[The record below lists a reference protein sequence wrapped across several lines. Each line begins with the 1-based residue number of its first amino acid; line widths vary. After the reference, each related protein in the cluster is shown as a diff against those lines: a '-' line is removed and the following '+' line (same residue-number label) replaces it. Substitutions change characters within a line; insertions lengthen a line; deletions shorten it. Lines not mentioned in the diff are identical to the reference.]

1 MQKNVKEKVNNY
13 PDAGKVKQKE
23 VFINGFQTP
32 KVLPVKEEPPD
43 MRILPLHPN
52 IPSIPS
58 LILCIAGYNS
68 GKTTLINSMLLQ
80 SRENGFYGAQDLFDE
95 TIIMSNTIN
104 NDPTA
109 RFLKKAFTVTD
120 GYSDGMISELYQRQK
135 AFGEKKNAPFI
146 ALIAD
151 DILGR
156 NLKRNSELSFFAT
169 RFRHANCGLLAIFV
183 QNFKSVDT
191 ILRNNS
197 SDIIIFKQTNKRQL
211 EQIEEEFGGIYEN
224 NFMELYKIATQ
235 EKYNFLY
242 LRLKTGEAF
251 RNFEEKIGE
260 YGRIL
265 VGTRIGDENAGLPQ
279 TSNDII
285 MPDELTE
292 EIKTKNGR

>member
-1 MQKNVKEKVNNY
+1 MNRNEKNEKKLELNFK
-13 PDAGKVKQKE
+13 DDDEKVKQEE
-23 VFINGFQTP
+23 VFNKFNTP
-32 KVLPVKEEPPD
+32 VVLPVREEPPD

-80 SRENGFYGAQDLFDE
+80 SRENGWYGAQDLFDE
-95 TIIMSNTIN
+95 VIIMSNTIN

-135 AFGEKKNAPFI
+135 SFGEKKNAPFI
-146 ALIAD
+146 ALFAD

-169 RFRHANCGLLAIFV
+169 RFRHANCGLLAIFT

-211 EQIEEEFGGIYEN
+211 EQIEEEYGGVYEGM
-224 NFMELYKIATQ
+224 FMELYKIATAK
-235 EKYNFLY
+235 KYNFLY
-242 LRLKTGEAF
+242 LRMKTGEAF

-260 YGRIL
+260 YGNIL
-265 VGTRIGDENAGLPQ
+265 SSLRVDDKDGLPKTSTEIPDIPDENK
-279 TSNDII
+279 I
-285 MPDELTE
+285 
-292 EIKTKNGR
+292 

>member
-1 MQKNVKEKVNNY
+1 MNKNEKNEKKLELNFK
-13 PDAGKVKQKE
+13 DDDEKVKQEE
-23 VFINGFQTP
+23 VFNQFNTP
-32 KVLPVKEEPPD
+32 VVLPVKEEPPD

-80 SRENGFYGAQDLFDE
+80 SRENGWYGAQDLFDE
-95 TIIMSNTIN
+95 VIIMSNTIN

-135 AFGEKKNAPFI
+135 SFGEKKNAPFI
-146 ALIAD
+146 ALFAD

-169 RFRHANCGLLAIFV
+169 RFRHANCGLLAIFT

-211 EQIEEEFGGIYEN
+211 EQIEEEYGGVYEGM
-224 NFMELYKIATQ
+224 FMELYKIATAK
-235 EKYNFLY
+235 KYNFLY
-242 LRLKTGEAF
+242 LRMKTGEAF

-260 YGRIL
+260 YGNIL
-265 VGTRIGDENAGLPQ
+265 SSLRVDDKDGLPQ
-279 TSNDII
+279 TSTEIPDI
-285 MPDELTE
+285 PDENK
-292 EIKTKNGR
+292 I

>member
-1 MQKNVKEKVNNY
+1 MNRNEKNEKKLELNFK
-13 PDAGKVKQKE
+13 DDDEKVKQEE
-23 VFINGFQTP
+23 VFNKFNTP
-32 KVLPVKEEPPD
+32 VVLPVREEPPD

-80 SRENGFYGAQDLFDE
+80 SRENGWYGAQDLFDE
-95 TIIMSNTIN
+95 VIIMSNTIN

-135 AFGEKKNAPFI
+135 SFGEKKNAPFI
-146 ALIAD
+146 ALFAD

-169 RFRHANCGLLAIFV
+169 RFRHANCGLLAIFT

-211 EQIEEEFGGIYEN
+211 EQIEEEYGGVYEGM
-224 NFMELYKIATQ
+224 FMELYKIATAK
-235 EKYNFLY
+235 KYNFLY
-242 LRLKTGEAF
+242 LRMKTGEAF

-260 YGRIL
+260 YGNIL
-265 VGTRIGDENAGLPQ
+265 SSLRVDDKDGLPQ
-279 TSNDII
+279 TSTEIPDI
-285 MPDELTE
+285 PDENK
-292 EIKTKNGR
+292 I

>member
-1 MQKNVKEKVNNY
+1 MNRNEKKLETNFK
-13 PDAGKVKQKE
+13 DDDEKVKQEE
-23 VFINGFQTP
+23 VFNQFNTP
-32 KVLPVKEEPPD
+32 VVLPVKEEPPD

-80 SRENGFYGAQDLFDE
+80 SRENGWYGAQDLFDE
-95 TIIMSNTIN
+95 VIIMSNTIN

-135 AFGEKKNAPFI
+135 SFGEKKNAPFI
-146 ALIAD
+146 ALFAD

-169 RFRHANCGLLAIFV
+169 RFRHANCGLLAIFT

-211 EQIEEEFGGIYEN
+211 EQIEEEYGGVYEGM
-224 NFMELYKIATQ
+224 FMELYKIATAK
-235 EKYNFLY
+235 KYNFLY
-242 LRLKTGEAF
+242 LRMKTGEAF

-260 YGRIL
+260 YGNIL
-265 VGTRIGDENAGLPQ
+265 SSLRVDDKDGLPQ
-279 TSNDII
+279 TSTEIPDI
-285 MPDELTE
+285 PDENK
-292 EIKTKNGR
+292 I